1 MDSNIIRIS
10 NINKYRIEIINNE
23 LIATPIEEVVIT
35 EDEFINK
42 NFTNSKIKK
51 CLINDDINKI
61 TDKLNYFSILI
72 DIYKSLSTSFIIQ
85 NTTFN
90 IKIGDEKGAKGYHYD
105 KSLNLS
111 IQRKDANATIKEIIK
126 MININNYKINIE
138 IELEN
143 KELINYKN

>member
-61 TDKLNYFSILI
+61 TDKL
-72 DIYKSLSTSFIIQ
+72 K
-85 NTTFN
+85 
-90 IKIGDEKGAKGYHYD
+90 
-105 KSLNLS
+105 
-111 IQRKDANATIKEIIK
+111 
-126 MININNYKINIE
+126 
-138 IELEN
+138 
-143 KELINYKN
+143 